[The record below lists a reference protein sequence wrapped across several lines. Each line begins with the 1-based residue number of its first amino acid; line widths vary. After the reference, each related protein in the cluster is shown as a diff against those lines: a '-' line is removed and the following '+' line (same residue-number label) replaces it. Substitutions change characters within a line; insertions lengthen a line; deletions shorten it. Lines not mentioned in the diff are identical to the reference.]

1 MPCERLE
8 GVVVDSPFVVE
19 RRHDRGQ
26 DVPEHPS
33 ILDEQFHVLACP
45 DARSRGT
52 ARRDARLAHFVLV
65 HGAWHGRWCFERLGA
80 ELEAR
85 GHEVTVPEMPCDE
98 VGLTVRDYAALAPVD
113 HEAVV
118 VGHSMGG
125 ITIPFIPGRMTVF
138 LGALVPV
145 RGVFAGLDPEFTGTE
160 RDELGRSYWPTAE
173 VAAAKLYP
181 DLSPEEAAAAFG
193 RLRPQ
198 APVDVVYELP
208 PGACASI
215 VTMR

>member
-1 MPCERLE
+1 MPDL
-8 GVVVDSPFVVE
+8 
-19 RRHDRGQ
+19 
-26 DVPEHPS
+26 
-33 ILDEQFHVLACP
+33 
-45 DARSRGT
+45 
-52 ARRDARLAHFVLV
+52 
-65 HGAWHGRWCFERLGA
+65 
-80 ELEAR
+80 
-85 GHEVTVPEMPCDE
+85 PCDE

-125 ITIPFIPGRMTVF
+125 LTIPFVPGRMTVF

-198 APVDVVYELP
+198 APVDLVYELP

-215 VTMR
+215 VTMRDRAIRPEAQAGWARTALGVEPLELDAGHSPFLTHPAELADLLCSL